1 VISYSSAVTIA
12 RPPAAVFPYLVERE
26 KQALWSD
33 VQMRPLTDGPF
44 REGSR
49 LELTFGMGPLKT
61 SLQLEFAK
69 VEADRLV
76 SWRTVSDGSVRWQ
89 GEYRLEPSDSGSRLS
104 QSGTIEFRGVW
115 RLLEPIV
122 GAEMKNG
129 EIKELE
135 KLRTVVEAS

>member
-1 VISYSSAVTIA
+1 VITYSSAVTIA
-12 RPPAAVFPYLVERE
+12 RPPADVFPYLVERE

-49 LELTFGMGPLKT
+49 LELTFGMGPIRT

-69 VEADRLV
+69 VEPDRLV
-76 SWRTVSDGSVRWQ
+76 TWRTVSNGSVQWQ
-89 GEYRLEPSDSGSRLS
+89 GQYALEPSGPGSRLT
-104 QSGTIEFRGVW
+104 QDGTLQFRGLW
-115 RLLEPIV
+115 RLLEPIA
-122 GAEMKNG
+122 GAEIRNG

-135 KLRTVVEAS
+135 RLKAVVEAA